1 MTEMSVDAAFDM
13 SVVTDTQVSSAL
25 PRLLDQWRSRKRW
38 SQFDTETRSIHQTIL
53 NSYISTGAPPPTDI
67 LDAEILAD
75 LVHRDLIVVK
85 DSKIA
90 VAYPFATA
98 PTRHRVQVGGVAIAA
113 VCAIDA
119 LGTAAMVGKSARVN
133 SRCAI
138 CEEDI
143 NVAIAEDGLTI
154 KSHSHTEPLVWAGIV
169 PIAGCAADTQCQSM
183 LLFCG
188 SDHLAEWRASA
199 VEPLDGFAFT
209 LPQAV
214 QAGAAIFKP
223 FLVWR
228 RE

>member
-1 MTEMSVDAAFDM
+1 MPEMSVDAAFDM
-13 SVVTDTQVSSAL
+13 SVVTDTQVASAL

-38 SQFDTETRSIHQTIL
+38 SQFDAETRSTHQTIL
-53 NSYISTGAPPPTDI
+53 SSYISTGAPPPTNI
-67 LDAEILAD
+67 LDADILAD
-75 LVHRDLIVVK
+75 LVDRDLIVIK
-85 DSKIA
+85 DSKIT

-98 PTRHRVQVGGVAIAA
+98 PTRHRVQVERTAIAA

-119 LGTAAMVGKSARVN
+119 LGTAAMVGKAAHVN

-138 CEEDI
+138 CKEDI
-143 NVAIAEDGLTI
+143 NVVIGEDGLTI

-169 PIAGCAADTQCQSM
+169 PIAGCAADTQCRSM

-188 SDHLAEWRASA
+188 SDHLSEWRALA
-199 VEPLDGFAFT
+199 IGPLDGFAFT

-223 FLVWR
+223 FLVWGS
-228 RE
+228 E